1 MGIDKK
7 IYELRKKAGLSQ
19 EELGDK
25 LNVSRQTISKW
36 ETGQST
42 PEIDKVT
49 AICDL
54 FGITTDDFLRDK
66 TGLQEDVIDLNQT
79 NGVDDKSKK
88 NSNLIY
94 AFIAFAVVLVG
105 IPILDELDVSD
116 NIEAALVAFGIA
128 VCVYFLIKHFSH
140 SKK

>member
-7 IYELRKKAGLSQ
+7 IYELRKKAGFSQ

-54 FGITTDDFLRDK
+54 FGITTDEFLRDK
-66 TGLQEDVIDLNQT
+66 TAAEKNTSELNTGNQKE
-79 NGVDDKSKK
+79 NKGIK

-94 AFIAFAVVLVG
+94 AFIAFAGVLVG
-105 IPILDELDVSD
+105 IPILDELDVID
-116 NIEAALVAFGIA
+116 NIEAALVVFGLA
-128 VCVYFLIKHFSH
+128 VCIYFLIKHFSV